1 MVKDRFISLPIQL
14 AILVFT
20 AVLAVLLFLSAY
32 HFDNKYTE
40 KAPAGNKGVLRL
52 SDEDLERDTP
62 LHLTYGWEYYYGK
75 LLTPED
81 FSSSA
86 PVPDQYVA
94 IGQYGGLEAGD
105 ATRSPHGSA
114 TYRLTLMLPE
124 TPASYGLELPE
135 IYSAYRLYING
146 QESASMGTPE
156 AASYEPLVQSG
167 CIYFEAS
174 KETEILFSVSDW
186 SHFYSGLT
194 YPPAFGKA
202 ESLQSLMN
210 LRSFWYQSL
219 LVLAVLLGIHQ
230 FVLFCL
236 SKNSSSLL
244 FSLICISFAGT
255 VCSPVLHSLMATA
268 IQPWYGLETFCRYTF
283 YWLTLLLISKLC
295 QVRPRTF
302 WTAVILGGMFPFIAW
317 TVYLLAPSL
326 TYGQMGLFSCC
337 ASAYKLLCSLWMLFC
352 TLKQFYKRLP
362 GSLLLSCAVLIQA
375 VSLAMDRILPLF
387 EPIRFGWFSEISGL
401 LFLILLA
408 FRIWYETA
416 QTYRTQGILEEEKRQ
431 LSMRLDMQKS
441 YYQVITEQVTE
452 LHVLRHDL
460 RHHLNAVRGLLS
472 EPKDSPAV
480 SYLDSLY
487 EAPVLHAPVSFCSFP
502 ALDAILCYY
511 DALADRQNIG
521 HSFSILLPDTLMVDE
536 QDLCVIFG
544 NLLENALEAWQRIPG
559 KNPTSAI
566 RFSVSYRYD
575 NLFLELQNPCCGPY
589 RFQPEQFPS
598 SKSDSRKGMG
608 LASVKSIAEIYGGEL
623 SVHTEKSEKQEWIFT
638 ARVFLLNIKK
648 ENRSK
653 RR

>member
-1 MVKDRFISLPIQL
+1 MTKDKSFSFPVQL
-14 AILVFT
+14 MILILT
-20 AVLAVLLFLSAY
+20 GVLTVLLFLSAY

-40 KAPAGNKGVLRL
+40 KAPAGKKGVLCL
-52 SDEDLERDTP
+52 SEKDLERDIP

-75 LLTPED
+75 LLIPED
-81 FSSSA
+81 FSSASSA
-86 PVPDQYVA
+86 PVPDQHLA

-105 ATRSPHGSA
+105 TTRSPHGSA
-114 TYRLTLMLPE
+114 TYRLTLVLPE
-124 TPASYGLELPE
+124 TPSSYGLELPE

-146 QESASMGTPE
+146 QEAASMGTPE
-156 AASYEPLVQSG
+156 AEAYEPLVQSR
-167 CIYFEAS
+167 CLYFEAS
-174 KETEILFSVSDW
+174 GNTEILLSVSDW

-202 ESLQSLMN
+202 ESIQHLVNQ
-210 LRSFWYQSL
+210 RSFWYQSL

-230 FVLFCL
+230 FMLFFL
-236 SKNSSSLL
+236 SKNRSSLL
-244 FSLICISFAGT
+244 FALICTAFAGT
-255 VCSPVLHSLMATA
+255 VCSPVLHSLSAAA

-283 YWLTLLLISKLC
+283 YWLTLLLISSLC

-302 WTAVILGGMFPFIAW
+302 WTAVILGGLFPFIAW

-326 TYGQMGLFSCC
+326 TYGQMGLFSRF

-362 GSLLLSCAVLIQA
+362 GSLLLSCAVLIQGI
-375 VSLAMDRILPLF
+375 SLAMDRILPLF

-416 QTYRTQGILEEEKRQ
+416 QTYRMQGILEEEKRQ

-441 YYQVITEQVTE
+441 YYQAITEQVTE

-460 RHHLNAVRGLLS
+460 RHHLNAVRGLLLDS
-472 EPKDSPAV
+472 QDSPAV
-480 SYLDSLY
+480 SYLDRLY

-511 DALADRQNIG
+511 DTLAARRNID
-521 HSFSILLPDTLMVDE
+521 HSFSILLPDVLFVDE

-544 NLLENALEAWQRIPG
+544 NLLENALEAWQRIPD
-559 KNPTSAI
+559 NASASAI

-575 NLFLELQNPCCGPY
+575 NLFLELLNPCCGPY
-589 RFQPEQFPS
+589 RFQPGIFPS
-598 SKSDSRKGMG
+598 SKAKGRKGMG
-608 LASVKSIAEIYGGEL
+608 LASVKAIAETYGGEL
-623 SVHTEKSEKQEWIFT
+623 SVQTEMAENQKWMFA
-638 ARVFLLNIKK
+638 ARIFLLNIRKEKK
-648 ENRSK
+648 
-653 RR
+653 